1 MTSLYDKLILGHY
14 ENKKQAYSN
23 PTKWPWVNILYTKIK
38 PDVLEL
44 KQWYNYDGEEKPYR
58 HYHIT
63 FRYEYED
70 TVFTK
75 AHNLLTDKEG
85 CEMQWGYFA
94 GTWYGAIKGEC
105 IVRDTKVVSAVE
117 FDGTNYRSIDTGY
130 NIETGKF
137 SWGKEPSEGFFTFT
151 KLNNSRILD
160 VT

>member
-1 MTSLYDKLILGHY
+1 MTSLYDKLKLGHY

-94 GTWYGAIKGEC
+94 GTWYGEIKGEC

>member
-63 FRYEYED
+63 FRHED
-70 TVFTK
+70 QVTVFTK

-94 GTWYGAIKGEC
+94 GTWYGEIKDEC

>member
-94 GTWYGAIKGEC
+94 GTWYGEIKGEC

-151 KLNNSRILD
+151 NLNNSRILD

>member
-1 MTSLYDKLILGHY
+1 MFDELIIGHY

-23 PTKWPWVNILYTKIK
+23 PTKWPWVNILYTKVK
-38 PDVLEL
+38 PNVLEL
-44 KQWYNYDGEEKPYR
+44 KQWYNYAGEDEPYR

-63 FRYEYED
+63 FEYDAPD
-70 TVFTK
+70 TVFTT
-75 AHNLLTDKEG
+75 AHNLLIDKKG
-85 CEMQWGYFA
+85 CEMQWGFFE
-94 GTWYGAIKGEC
+94 GTWYGEIKGEC

-151 KLNNSRILD
+151 KLNNSRKLD
-160 VT
+160 LT